1 MTGSAEAIPVVA
13 LMRGINVGSSKRIAM
28 AELRSLLEGL
38 GYTQVRTHLN
48 SGNAVFAGDPE
59 GLESAGAV
67 IEQAIAADLGV
78 QCAVMTR
85 TGPEFEHA
93 VAMNPL
99 LGVVSDP
106 ARHLVGFLSGR
117 PDPAR
122 VTKLLEQ
129 DFGADEVRLL
139 GREVYLWCPG
149 GVLDSP
155 FSKVD
160 WEKSIGV
167 SVTMRNWNTVRK
179 LADLVADTR

>member
-1 MTGSAEAIPVVA
+1 MTASAESVPVVA

-38 GYTQVRTHLN
+38 GYSQVRTHLN
-48 SGNAVFAGDPE
+48 SGNAVFASEPE
-59 GLESAGAV
+59 AVEAAGAT

-78 QCAVMTR
+78 QCAVMAR
-85 TGPEFEHA
+85 TGQEFEHA

-106 ARHLVGFLSGR
+106 SKHLVGFLSGR

-122 VTKLLEQ
+122 VTELLEQ
-129 DFGADEVRLL
+129 DFGTDEVRLL
-139 GREVYLWCPG
+139 GREVYLWCPD
-149 GVLDSP
+149 GVIDSP
-155 FSKVD
+155 FSKVN

>member
-1 MTGSAEAIPVVA
+1 MTASAESVPMVA
-13 LMRGINVGSSKRIAM
+13 LMRGINVGTSKRIAM
-28 AELRSLLEGL
+28 ADLRALLEEL
-38 GYTQVRTHLN
+38 GYSQIRTHLN
-48 SGNAVFAGDPE
+48 SGNAVFACAP
-59 GLESAGAV
+59 ESADGAGSA
-67 IEQAIAADLGV
+67 IERAITTDLGV
-78 QCAVMTR
+78 QCAVITR
-85 TGPEFEHA
+85 TGPELEHA

-99 LGVVSDP
+99 LGIVSDP
-106 ARHLVGFLSGR
+106 SRHLVGFLSGR

-122 VTKLLEQ
+122 VTELLEQ

-155 FSKVD
+155 FGKVD

-179 LADLVADTR
+179 LADLVAGTR